1 MLTVNAQELSL
12 RLSEEPISPI
22 SPISPIPYVSDLDD
36 NKVALGKRLFNDTN
50 LSSDGTIS
58 CASCH
63 NLAQGGDD
71 GFAVSFGV
79 KGRQGTFNAPT
90 VLNSSLLFRQFW
102 DGRAASL
109 EEQISATLM
118 NPVEMDMDWTRVLSY
133 LAADF
138 SYVKSFKQAYQQGP
152 TKSNASDAIAEFER
166 SLLTPDGDFDR
177 YLKGDELAITEQAK
191 KGYKLFKSYGCVSCH
206 QGMAVGGNLYEK
218 LGVFKPYYDESDSTA
233 SLGRYL
239 ITANEENK
247 FEFKVPSLRN
257 VARTAPYLHDGSI
270 ETLEEVISLMAKYQ
284 LGRDISESDVAY
296 IKQFLQTLNGEI
308 NEK

>member
-1 MLTVNAQELSL
+1 
-12 RLSEEPISPI
+12 
-22 SPISPIPYVSDLDD
+22 
-36 NKVALGKRLFNDTN
+36 
-50 LSSDGTIS
+50 
-58 CASCH
+58 
-63 NLAQGGDD
+63 
-71 GFAVSFGV
+71 
-79 KGRQGTFNAPT
+79 
-90 VLNSSLLFRQFW
+90 
-102 DGRAASL
+102 
-109 EEQISATLM
+109 
-118 NPVEMDMDWTRVLSY
+118 MDWTRVLSY

-270 ETLEEVISLMAKYQ
+270 ETLEEVVSLMANHQ